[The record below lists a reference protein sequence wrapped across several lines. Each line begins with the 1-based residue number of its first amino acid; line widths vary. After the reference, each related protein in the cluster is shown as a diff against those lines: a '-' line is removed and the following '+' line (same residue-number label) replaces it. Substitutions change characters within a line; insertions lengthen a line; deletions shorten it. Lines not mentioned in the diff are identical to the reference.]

1 MSAIFCVGGRVYK
14 LIISRECHGQVRGQD
29 PSFFTVISLHI
40 RLRCERKISGGDG
53 QTVVEGA

>member
-1 MSAIFCVGGRVYK
+1 MYK

-29 PSFFTVISLHI
+29 PSFFTVISCTLGC
-40 RLRCERKISGGDG
+40 LWCERKISGGDG